1 MADATSIS
9 FGKFLDSVQSAVKS
23 AATKHPKFKVEV
35 PKAVTVSYLIRGF
48 PIPDGILANVTVGET
63 QAYANEV
70 AGQIAG
76 AHPQVGLAGGA
87 GASGAILSIGRHIIV
102 GIPPAPQA
110 LLQVEK

>member
-9 FGKFLDSVQSAVKS
+9 FGKFLGSVQSAVKS
-23 AATKHPKFKVEV
+23 AAAKHPKFKVEV
-35 PKAVTVSYLIRGF
+35 PNAVTVSFLIRGF
-48 PIPDGILANVTVGET
+48 PIPDGILATVTVGET

-70 AGQIAG
+70 AGQIAA
-76 AHPQVGLAGGA
+76 AHPQVGLA

-110 LLQVEK
+110 LLQIEK